1 MYNDLTLQALPKQ
14 EYIELLG
21 ISLYVFNS
29 NNSFIIE
36 NILNTQEDLDL
47 NWYDLIDFT
56 SGNIIEPAK
65 KTILEKTKRTD
76 NEELGNKIINL
87 FIELTSKRNRII
99 HAFCI
104 TYPDSKEQLLAT
116 KDKNNLQYP
125 ITTEYLKAFIK
136 QNSILSSLLHEFRG
150 K

>member
-21 ISLYVFNS
+21 RSLYVFNS

-65 KTILEKTKRTD
+65 KTDKDRM
-76 NEELGNKIINL
+76 NC
-87 FIELTSKRNRII
+87 LTCS
-99 HAFCI
+99 
-104 TYPDSKEQLLAT
+104 
-116 KDKNNLQYP
+116 
-125 ITTEYLKAFIK
+125 
-136 QNSILSSLLHEFRG
+136 
-150 K
+150 